1 MKKLILFLAYTLT
14 SVLLFTGCQ
23 RFKKISF
30 STETLEEVY
39 SFSGTATDVE
49 GKTSSFTSVVI
60 AFE

>member
-1 MKKLILFLAYTLT
+1 MVNQYSNGCT
-14 SVLLFTGCQ
+14 VLQ
-23 RFKKISF
+23 P
-30 STETLEEVY
+30 VY